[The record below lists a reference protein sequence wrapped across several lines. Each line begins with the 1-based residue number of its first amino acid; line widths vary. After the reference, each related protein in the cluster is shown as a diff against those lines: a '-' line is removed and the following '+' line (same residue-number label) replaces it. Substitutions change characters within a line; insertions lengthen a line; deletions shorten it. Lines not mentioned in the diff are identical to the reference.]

1 MSTTPIRIEQIRRA
15 HASAKPKAE
24 NPAWRNT
31 HHDLGVA
38 LDYIDELQRA
48 NDGYRAML
56 AEAPAARKPLQLN
69 ITKEWLQAA
78 LKDGDDSEC
87 AAGVGAAP
95 SAALPQHVKIFKI
108 DLGWVVAGY
117 DADGNELPETI
128 HPNVTSAAER
138 LLQLLG
144 IGAPQQSE
152 EIKRLRELPA
162 PFMHRVSWTQPDG
175 ESTWTQFHD
184 ADNPLP
190 AEWDDEP
197 PDEIIPLY
205 TDDQLREVLAA
216 AHADRITEQWRQGWR
231 AGCKHGMWA
240 AIPPIPGYG
249 DSAAWKL
256 VPIEPTD
263 AMVDAAELAETR
275 HIVDDRLRGGK
286 DPQLAFEE
294 VYRVMVAMAPCPVSP
309 PTPGA
314 QAAES
319 ATLADRLDAMAD
331 ATPIGSQEQ
340 SDLYAAATVWR
351 KHLARTSP
359 RPTPPEE
366 TQ

>member
-48 NDGYRAML
+48 ADGYRAML
-56 AEAPAARKPLQLN
+56 AEAPKARKPLQLN

-87 AAGVGAAP
+87 AAGIGAA
-95 SAALPQHVKIFKI
+95 
-108 DLGWVVAGY
+108 LGRG
-117 DADGNELPETI
+117 
-128 HPNVTSAAER
+128 
-138 LLQLLG
+138 Q
-144 IGAPQQSE
+144 
-152 EIKRLRELPA
+152 LPA
-162 PFMHRVSWTQPDG
+162 PFMHRVSWTSPDG
-175 ESTWTQFHD
+175 EGSWTQYHD
-184 ADNPLP
+184 ADDPLP
-190 AEWDDEP
+190 TEWDDEP

-205 TDDQLREVLAA
+205 TDDQVREVLAA
-216 AHADRITEQWRQGWR
+216 AHADRITDQWRKGWL

-240 AIPPIPGYG
+240 SIPPVPGHG
-249 DSAAWKL
+249 NPAAWKL

-263 AMVDAAELAETR
+263 EMVDAAELAETR

-286 DPQLAFEE
+286 DPQLAFGE
-294 VYRVMVAMAPCPVSP
+294 VYRAMVAMAPCPVNP
-309 PTPGA
+309 VP
-314 QAAES
+314 QAERASAS

-351 KHLARTSP
+351 KHLA
-359 RPTPPEE
+359 PTPAALPAEAIFLQAAAICDEVAAEFGGVAEGPLATDFGKAIHEAMAAGAMHCAARLRSPEA
-366 TQ
+366 Q